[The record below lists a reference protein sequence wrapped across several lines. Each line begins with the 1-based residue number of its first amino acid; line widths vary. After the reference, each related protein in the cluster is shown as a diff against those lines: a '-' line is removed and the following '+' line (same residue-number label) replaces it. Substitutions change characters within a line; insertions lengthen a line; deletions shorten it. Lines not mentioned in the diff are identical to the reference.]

1 MSVLF
6 ATICVIFAT
15 LLKYYTMKSF
25 SYSFVLLFVSFFSFA
40 QKHDFVPPVKIPLI
54 LNGNFGELRLNHF
67 HGGIDIKTNGTT
79 GIPIYSIADGYVSR
93 ISVSSS
99 GYGNA
104 LYVTHT
110 SGYTSVYAHLEKFS
124 PVIAEWVKDQQYSK
138 EEFEVN
144 LFPGWGRFSVKKGE
158 EIARSGNSG
167 SSGGPHLHFEIRE
180 TDSEHPTNP
189 LSYGFKINDT
199 SKPVASNLY
208 VYPVSEK
215 SHVQKSFKKQRFEL
229 VYFNGAYRPKGQVSI
244 SGWNKLGFGIDAV
257 DYLDG
262 NWSKCGIFKM
272 ELHVDSLLINSF
284 EMDEL
289 DFGKMRFINSHI
301 DYDEF
306 MRSGKKIH
314 KTFIDPGN
322 KLGIYKKTKNR
333 GVFDF
338 DDGKKHEV
346 LIVISDIAGNSSKII
361 FNINSTE
368 EIPVPQDVYTKLFE
382 YDSENSFENDE
393 VELDIPEG
401 ALFSNLKFNYK
412 KTPSIANTYSNIHK
426 LQDKYTP
433 LYKSV
438 DVKVKPISLP
448 ERLQDKALL
457 AVVDLSS
464 GSFSSIGGGYS
475 FGWVKAS
482 TRAFGNVC
490 VVVDTV
496 APSITPLSIKEKKTL
511 MEPGQIRFKI
521 KDKLSG
527 IKKYA
532 GFIDDKWVLF
542 ELDDKSSVI
551 KYKFD
556 EHITKGKQHK
566 IKLSVEDH
574 KQNINVYE
582 ASFYY

>member
-1 MSVLF
+1 M
-6 ATICVIFAT
+6 
-15 LLKYYTMKSF
+15 MKSL

-40 QKHDFVPPVKIPLI
+40 QKHDFVPPVKIPII
-54 LNGNFGELRLNHF
+54 LNGNFGELRSNHF
-67 HGGIDIKTNGTT
+67 HGGIDIKTNGST
-79 GIPIYSIADGYVSR
+79 GLAVYSIADGYVSR

-104 LYVTHT
+104 LYVTHP
-110 SGYTSVYAHLEKFS
+110 SGYTSVYGHLERFS
-124 PVIAEWVKDQQYSK
+124 PEIAEWVKDQQYNK
-138 EEFEVN
+138 EEFEVI
-144 LFPGWGRFSVKKGE
+144 LYPGWGRFSVKKGE
-158 EIARSGNSG
+158 EIAKSGNSG

-189 LSYGFKINDT
+189 LFYGFKINDT
-199 SKPVASNLY
+199 SKPVVSNLY
-208 VYPVSEK
+208 VYPLSDI

-229 VYFNGAYRPKGQVSI
+229 VYFNGAYRPKGQSTI

-262 NWSKCGIFKM
+262 NWSKCGIYKM
-272 ELHVDSLLINSF
+272 ELYVDSILINSF

-289 DFGKMRFINSHI
+289 DYGKMRYLNSHI
-301 DYDEF
+301 DYEEF

-322 KLGIYKKTKNR
+322 KLGIYKKSKNR
-333 GVFDF
+333 GIYDF
-338 DDGKKHEV
+338 DDGKNHEV
-346 LIVISDIAGNSSKII
+346 LIVLSDVAENSSKII
-361 FNINSTE
+361 FNIKSTE
-368 EIPVPQDVYTKLFE
+368 EIPVPKEVYTKLFE
-382 YDSENSFENDE
+382 YDCDNSFESDE
-393 VELDIPEG
+393 IQLDIPEG
-401 ALFSNLKFNYK
+401 ALFTDLKFNYK
-412 KTPSIANTYSNIHK
+412 KIPATTKTFSTIHR

-438 DVKVKPISLP
+438 DVKIRPVSLP
-448 ERLQDKALL
+448 ERLQDRALL
-457 AVVDLSS
+457 AIVDLPS
-464 GSFSSIGGGYS
+464 GTFTSIGGEYS

-482 TRAFGNVC
+482 TKTFGDVC

-496 APSITPLSIKEKKTL
+496 APLITPLSIKEKKML
-511 MEPGQIRFKI
+511 SEPGQIRFKI

-542 ELDDKSSVI
+542 ELDDKTSVL

-556 EHITKGKQHK
+556 DHIVKGKQHH

-574 KQNINVYE
+574 KRNMNVYE